1 MQIGALGSCGRPF
14 SIVEARIVDD
24 GGNPLPAGEVGEI
37 VCRGPQTMAYSW
49 GKAEATAQAFR
60 GSWLHTVSG
69 KPGLDGKAIRKFAAA
84 RLADYKV
91 PRLVEVWPDIPKSA
105 AGKILRRA
113 VRDSVLARTAAEASP
128 I

>member
-1 MQIGALGSCGRPF
+1 MQIGALGLCGRPF
-14 SIVEARIVDD
+14 TIVEARIIDD
-24 GGNPLPAGEVGEI
+24 NGNPLPPSKVGEI
-37 VCRGPQTMAYSW
+37 VCRGPQTMAYYW

-60 GSWLHTVSG
+60 GGWLHTVAG
-69 KPGLDGKAIRKFAAA
+69 RPGLDSEAIRKFAAA

-105 AGKILRRA
+105 AGKTPRRA
-113 VRDSVLARTAAEASP
+113 VRDAVVARAAAEAP